1 MTISPETTRRL
12 LWIGLIFGA
21 IGLLMNGIDWWHG
34 TLNIAAPKLI
44 DQVGVLLLVGAV
56 LLTGLSAST
65 RTRIVILALILIVP
79 STALIVVHA
88 L

>member
-12 LWIGLIFGA
+12 LWVGLIFGA

-34 TLNIAAPKLI
+34 ALNFAAPKLI
-44 DQVGVLLLVGAV
+44 DQVGMLLLVGAV
-56 LLTGLSAST
+56 LLTRLSAST
-65 RTRIVILALILIVP
+65 RMRIIIFALVLIVP
-79 STALIVVHA
+79 STALIVAHA